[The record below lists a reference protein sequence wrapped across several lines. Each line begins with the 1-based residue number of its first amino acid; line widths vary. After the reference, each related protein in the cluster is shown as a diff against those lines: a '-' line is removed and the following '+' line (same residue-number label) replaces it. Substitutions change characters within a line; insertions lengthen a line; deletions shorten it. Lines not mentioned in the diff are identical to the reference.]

1 MKLSSNHFAEQT
13 YRLYEFFY
21 RYSHI
26 THIQLIERFISTAT
40 NYKECEWKENENWG
54 SYQKSFRRIET
65 TQA

>member
-1 MKLSSNHFAEQT
+1 MLNGN
-13 YRLYEFFY
+13 
-21 RYSHI
+21 SHI
-26 THIQLIERFISTAT
+26 THIQLIESIISTAT